1 MLKTTKFALA
11 AALLALGAA
20 AAAQTPATTTIHV
33 NDLHCAGCAK
43 RVVKTVTEVPGV
55 GAAQADVKAAT
66 VTVTPQAQKAPSP
79 RQLWEAVEKAGF
91 KPTKLTGPS
100 GTFAEK
106 PQT

>member
-1 MLKTTKFALA
+1 MLKTSKYGLA
-11 AALLALGAA
+11 ALLLALGAV

-33 NDLHCAGCAK
+33 DDLHCPSCAK
-43 RVVKTVTEVPGV
+43 RVLKMVTAIPGV
-55 GAAQADVKAAT
+55 GAAQADVKAST

-79 RQLWEAVEKAGF
+79 RALWEAVEKAGF
-91 KPTKLTGPS
+91 KPTKLTGPA